1 MATLDLRNAATA
13 ACSALFGLVLIAPA
27 AQASDVE
34 VRVRSNGSDVV
45 VAAPGSTVAFDV
57 EIELSDAASAGLAG
71 FAFDLEFTG
80 GALAP
85 LTAPTTGAMANFV
98 GPVGLANPA
107 GYGGTQVAGR
117 LAQVGGAQNTI
128 GNFFAPQPTGAV
140 IQNIANGGAPEQV
153 GLGTLTAPLAP
164 GVYLVRP
171 SDVLA
176 NVLETG
182 QTGFPFWR
190 VEPAEAALTSDLTV
204 IVPGSLT
211 ADVGTLS
218 VTTGGQQNL
227 SLDAGA
233 AQAGRVYLMLG
244 SATGDAP
251 AIPFG
256 SINVPIVYDGYTQF
270 TLTSPNSPLLA
281 NSLSL
286 LDGLGKGQASF
297 ILQPGSSPN
306 LVGATIFHTY
316 LLVTPAID
324 FASNSVQL
332 YLVP

>member
-1 MATLDLRNAATA
+1 MATLNLRDAATA
-13 ACSALFGLVLIAPA
+13 ACSALLGLVLTAPSVL
-27 AQASDVE
+27 ASDVE

-45 VAAPGSTVAFDV
+45 VANPGSTVAFDV

-85 LTAPTTGAMANFV
+85 LTAPTTGAMVNFV
-98 GPVGLANPA
+98 GPAGLANPA

-128 GNFFAPQPTGAV
+128 GNFFAPQPVGAV

-153 GLGTLTAPLAP
+153 ALGTLTAPLAP

-176 NVLETG
+176 NVLEPG

-190 VEPAEAALTSDLTV
+190 VEAAGAGLTSDLTV

-218 VTTGGQQNL
+218 VSTGGQQEL
-227 SLDAGA
+227 LLDAGA
-233 AQAGRVYLMLG
+233 AQAGRFYLMLG
-244 SATGDAP
+244 SATGDSP
-251 AIPFG
+251 VLPFG
-256 SINVPIVYDGYTQF
+256 SINVPIVFDAYTQF

-306 LVGATIFHTY
+306 LVGATIFHTC
-316 LLVTPAID
+316 LLYTSPSPRD
-324 FASNSVQL
+324 S
-332 YLVP
+332 